1 MFCKRVFLEISQ
13 TSQENTCVRA
23 SFLIKLQSCN
33 FIKKETLAQVF
44 PCELCEISKNTF
56 SYITPPVAASDFCNV
71 SFPLDA
77 TTSVKYQYKLLATI
91 LFFHKHIIKLKEIF
105 GKIKY
110 DNRFLEK
117 CF

>member
-23 SFLIKLQSCN
+23 SFLIKL
-33 FIKKETLAQVF
+33 KKETLAQVF

-91 LFFHKHIIKLKEIF
+91 LFFHKDIIKLKEIF

>member
-13 TSQENTCVRA
+13 TSQEKTCARA
-23 SFLIKLQSCN
+23 SFLIKLQSYRPEACN

-77 TTSVKYQYKLLATI
+77 TTPVKYQYKLLATI
-91 LFFHKHIIKLKEIF
+91 LLFHKDIIKLKEIF
-105 GKIKY
+105 GKT
-110 DNRFLEK
+110 
-117 CF
+117 